1 MFNIFKKKPQER
13 PALFFKTDMHCHLV
27 PGIDD
32 GQKTAEGGAELVA
45 KEKSWGIERIICTP
59 HITQDTFENTPQTIG
74 PAFQALK
81 KAVENLG
88 IDISLEYSAEHRL
101 DNFFSGQL
109 EKGAI
114 TPMPNNFLLVENS
127 FVQEA
132 WNLDRTLFD
141 LALKGF
147 RPILAHPERYSYYY
161 DKPQR
166 YEQLHTAGTLF
177 QINLLSLAGYYGKS
191 EKKTAEWLIEK
202 GFADFVGTDMHNM
215 RHCEAIEAYI
225 GSKDYYRHAKA
236 LKSRLFNDKVF
247 EVKP

>member
-81 KAVENLG
+81 KAV
-88 IDISLEYSAEHRL
+88 
-101 DNFFSGQL
+101 

-247 EVKP
+247 EAKP

>member
-1 MFNIFKKKPQER
+1 M
-13 PALFFKTDMHCHLV
+13 
-27 PGIDD
+27 
-32 GQKTAEGGAELVA
+32 A

-109 EKGAI
+109 EKGLSPRCRTI
-114 TPMPNNFLLVENS
+114 SCLL
-127 FVQEA
+127 
-132 WNLDRTLFD
+132 RTHLCRRHGISTALLFD

-247 EVKP
+247 EAKP